1 MILYLGWF
9 FASVLILLFT
19 VNKSKEDQKALVTY
33 FLIALGIFVGL
44 GDMLGGY
51 DRYIYGALFD
61 RMADVTHAGGN
72 PWASYSF
79 AFYGGEF
86 GYGTFCALLT
96 YLTGNRYIF
105 IFIATMVIYTL
116 LIISLRQYVDNVPF
130 AVVMFMGLWFFF
142 TFTYLRQVI
151 GCTVCWLSVR
161 YIINR
166 DLPKFLL
173 VWFIGFSFH
182 NSVIVFLPMYWVPI
196 RKFPRKV
203 VLQVMVAALLIGLTP
218 FPQGLFAAYGEVD
231 ADRVNGATY
240 AEAKGFRIAYL
251 LEAVFFLYFIFINY
265 KNISNKAKDIVM
277 LNIALVFCAILLIFV
292 KSENGGR
299 LGWMFMIGIMCTMS
313 NICMKG
319 KNLTNYGILLIVVC
333 FFLYL
338 RIFNAWQIGMQLY
351 PYKTFLTDGYR
362 AWDPIHATQEYDDYY
377 DRDKFYRPAFWLLE
391 K

>member
-9 FASVLILLFT
+9 FASVLVLLY
-19 VNKSKEDQKALVTY
+19 SLERSQEDQKGLVTY

-51 DRYIYGALFD
+51 DRYIYAELFD
-61 RMADVTHAGGN
+61 RMADVTNLGGN
-72 PWASYSF
+72 PWTSHSF
-79 AFYGGEF
+79 EFYVGEF
-86 GYGTFCALLT
+86 GYGTFCAFLT

-116 LIISLRQYVDNVPF
+116 LIISLRRYVDNAPF

-166 DLPKFLL
+166 QLPLFLL

-182 NSVIVFLPMYWVPI
+182 NSAIVFLPMYWVPV
-196 RKFPRKV
+196 RKFPRQEV
-203 VLQVMVAALLIGLTP
+203 ILVMIVALLIGLTP
-218 FPQGLFAAYGEVD
+218 IPQGLFATYGEMD
-231 ADRVNGATY
+231 AERVNSSTY
-240 AEAKGFRIAYL
+240 TQVSGFRIAYL
-251 LEAVFFLYFIFINY
+251 VEAVFFLYLIFNNY
-265 KNISNKAKDIVM
+265 KNISNKAKDVVM
-277 LNIALVFCAILLIFV
+277 LNIALVFCAILLVFV

-313 NICMKG
+313 NICVKNG
-319 KNLTNYGILLIVVC
+319 KLLKHGAMLIGVC
-333 FFLYL
+333 LFLYV
-338 RIFNAWQIGMQLY
+338 RIFNSWQIGLQLY
-351 PYKTFLTDGYR
+351 PYKTFLTGGYR
-362 AWDPIHATQEYDDYY
+362 VGDPVHAEMEYDDYY

-391 K
+391 R